1 MRVLIPQQDESRVMK
16 QFNLY
21 SHAVLGPRAVKRGFS
36 WPAFFFTGI
45 WALVCKL
52 WARGA
57 IMFTVLFLTY
67 CTSMVSVGEFA
78 EEEVETGSPEV
89 AALAL
94 LALLWPVTAL
104 VVGVVAGVRGNHWR
118 DQQARQQGFVYVTT
132 VPAQSA
138 EAALTQLSHPTQSM
152 TKEGAA

>member
-1 MRVLIPQQDESRVMK
+1 MK

-57 IMFTVLFLTY
+57 IMFTVLSLTY
-67 CTSMVSVGEFA
+67 CTSMGSVAMFA
-78 EEEVETGSPEV
+78 EEEVETGSPEEGV
-89 AALAL
+89 ALVL
-94 LALLWPVTAL
+94 LALLWPVIAL

-138 EAALTQLSHPTQSM
+138 EAALIQLSHPTQSM